1 MADEWLS
8 PEDLRAIILA
18 LLRIEEKLDEL
29 LGEDDEKTKRTISPE
44 TRAVL
49 EDLRRGVRGLIE
61 LLQAKLDARR

>member
-8 PEDLRAIILA
+8 PEDLRAIIWA